1 MSATSRSLTRQTWG
15 VVKQNPYLL
24 LFPVTAAA
32 LGTVVVLIV
41 IGAGMGILGF
51 STASADLAA
60 AADGG
65 NLPTSTK
72 VIGIVVF
79 VLAAYLGTLI
89 TQVCMGGLVHCAD
102 QELQGRDSSFGEG
115 MGAALGKLPHL
126 IGWAAIQ
133 TAVGWLL
140 SLIQG
145 NGGDNIVVNI
155 LRLVLATLASVAWSV
170 ITFFV
175 LPMIM
180 LRDKGPI
187 EAIKASVSLI
197 RSTWGMQIRGGVRI
211 GIVIALLGILPGFVA
226 LLGGF
231 YFLFA
236 EKYAVGV
243 PLITLGVVV
252 ILIAQ
257 ILISAL
263 RAVFSVALL
272 HYAEDGSAIGPFG
285 TDELAAAV
293 TTKTKK

>member
-1 MSATSRSLTRQTWG
+1 MSATSKTLTKQTWG
-15 VVKQNPYLL
+15 VIRHNPYLL
-24 LFPVTAAA
+24 LFPVVAMIV
-32 LGTVVVLIV
+32 GTVVVLIV
-41 IGAGMGILGF
+41 IGVGVGALGF
-51 STASADLAA
+51 SGASADLAA

-65 NLPTSTK
+65 DLSLSTK
-72 VIGIVVF
+72 IIGIAVF
-79 VLAAYLGTLI
+79 VVAAYLGTLI

-102 QELQGRDSSFGEG
+102 QELQGHDSSFGAG
-115 MGAALGKLPHL
+115 IGAAVGRLPDL

-145 NGGDNIVVNI
+145 NGGDNVVVNI

-180 LRDKGPI
+180 LRGKGPI
-187 EAIKASVSLI
+187 EAIKASVALI
-197 RSTWGMQIRGGVRI
+197 RKTWGMQIRGGVRL
-211 GIVIALLGILPGFVA
+211 GVIVAILGILPGFVA

-252 ILIAQ
+252 ILVAQ

-272 HYAEDGSAIGPFG
+272 YYAEDGQAVGPYD
-285 TDELAAAV
+285 TAELAAAV
-293 TTKTKK
+293 TTKK